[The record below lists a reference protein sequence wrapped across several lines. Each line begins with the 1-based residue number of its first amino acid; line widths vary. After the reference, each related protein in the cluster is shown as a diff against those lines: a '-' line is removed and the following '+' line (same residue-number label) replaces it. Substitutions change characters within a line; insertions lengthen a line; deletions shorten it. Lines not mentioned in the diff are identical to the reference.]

1 MNYTFLV
8 IAGVA
13 VVLFLL
19 AVLFATRYRTVKAD
33 EAMIVTG
40 AMTGDGMKI
49 VKAGGAF
56 VWPVVQRAE
65 FLSLQVHTLDIR
77 TPEVYTLHG
86 VPVMV
91 DGVAQIK
98 IKGDVESIATAA
110 EQFLGKPE
118 DELRIIAT
126 QTLEGHLRAILGQ
139 MTVEAV
145 YKNRDEFARN
155 VQDVAASDLNKMGLQ
170 IVSFTIRDVR
180 DKNGYLEALGQPQIA
195 QVKRDAEIAKAN
207 ALRDEQIAKA
217 MAMEEGKKAEFT
229 AATNIAEAEKEMEV
243 KKAAFKLEQDMK
255 RAEADQAYKLQEAR
269 TLQAV
274 KAEEMQI
281 QVIEREKQI
290 ELEAKEIE
298 RREKELEATVRKQAE
313 AERFAQEQRAEA
325 ERYEIEARA
334 RAEAESVR
342 LAGQANADK
351 ERAEGTA
358 QAEVIRLKGLAEA
371 EAKDKI
377 AEAMRKYGEAAVAE
391 MIINQFP
398 DIARAISE
406 PLAKTEKIV
415 VVDSGGGRGGG
426 AGRVTG
432 YVTDLLAKMPE
443 TVGALTGADLTELVR
458 RIAGTAQEGAT
469 TGLAGETAG
478 VAGKTT
484 GLAGATAGR
493 AGGRAAAESARD
505 RRRCL
510 RMLRQPFDLPQR
522 LWVLR
527 RVLKPAAGRS
537 RNRFAFVESFGR
549 GLRAPVFHCR
559 LEEATP
565 RFSNCSKGTGGRYLA
580 VFGGFQILTEHRGL
594 I

>member
-1 MNYTFLV
+1 MNYSFLV
-8 IAGVA
+8 IAGAA
-13 VVLFLL
+13 VILFLL
-19 AVLFATRYRTVKAD
+19 GVVFALRYRTVKAD

-40 AMTGDGMKI
+40 AMTKEGMKI
-49 VKAGGAF
+49 VKAGGTF
-56 VWPVVQRAE
+56 VWPIVQRAE
-65 FLSLQVHTLDIR
+65 FVSLQVHTLDIR

-98 IKGDVESIATAA
+98 IKGDEESIATAA

-118 DELRIIAT
+118 EELRNIAT

-155 VQDVAASDLNKMGLQ
+155 VQEVAASDLNKMGLQ

-217 MAMEEGKKAEFT
+217 LAMEEGKKAEYG
-229 AATNIAEAEKEMEV
+229 AETNIAESAKEMEV
-243 KKAAFKLEQDMK
+243 KKAAFKMEQDVK
-255 RAEADQAYKLQEAR
+255 KAEADQAYTLQQAK

-274 KAEEMQI
+274 KAEEMHI

-298 RREKELEATVRKQAE
+298 RRERELEATVRKQAE

-358 QAEVIRLKGLAEA
+358 EAEVIRLKGLAEA

-415 VVDSGGGRGGG
+415 IVDSGGGQGGG
-426 AGRVTG
+426 ASRVTG

-443 TVGALTGADLTELVR
+443 TVEALTGADLTALVR
-458 RIAGTAQEGAT
+458 RLSDEAKPE
-469 TGLAGETAG
+469 AGE
-478 VAGKTT
+478 
-484 GLAGATAGR
+484 
-493 AGGRAAAESARD
+493 
-505 RRRCL
+505 
-510 RMLRQPFDLPQR
+510 Q
-522 LWVLR
+522 
-527 RVLKPAAGRS
+527 
-537 RNRFAFVESFGR
+537 
-549 GLRAPVFHCR
+549 
-559 LEEATP
+559 
-565 RFSNCSKGTGGRYLA
+565 TGGQQPSA
-580 VFGGFQILTEHRGL
+580 
-594 I
+594 